1 MAQLV
6 GKVQQVLPVCSGK
19 SERGEWVRA
28 GLVVSY
34 GENIKRQAALTVFGE
49 TRIKMLEGIKIGEAV
64 IVDYYPESREF
75 DGKWFTDLSAYNIL
89 VARKNKEDGLLDNR

>member
-1 MAQLV
+1 MAQII
-6 GKVQQVLPVCSGK
+6 GKVMQVLPVCSGK

-34 GENIKRQAALTVFGE
+34 GETVKRQAALTVFGE
-49 TRIKMLEGIKIGEAV
+49 KRLPMLDGVKVGETV

-75 DGKWFTDLSAYNIL
+75 DDKWFTDLLAVKIL
-89 VARKNKEDGLLDNR
+89 VARATSPAE

>member
-6 GKVQQVLPVCSGK
+6 GKVQQVLPVCRGM

-34 GENIKRQAALTVFGE
+34 GENVKRQAALTVFGE
-49 TRIKMLEGIKIGEAV
+49 KRMQMLDGIKVGEAV
-64 IVDYYPESREF
+64 IVEYYPESREF
-75 DGKWFTDLSAYNIL
+75 DGKWFTDLMTVRIL
-89 VARKNKEDGLLDNR
+89 VAREGGKNGTE